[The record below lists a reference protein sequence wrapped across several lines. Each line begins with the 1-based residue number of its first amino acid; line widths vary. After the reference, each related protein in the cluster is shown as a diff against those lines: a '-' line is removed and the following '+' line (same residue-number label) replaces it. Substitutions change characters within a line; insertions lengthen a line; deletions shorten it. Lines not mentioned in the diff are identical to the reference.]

1 MFVFI
6 NGCLVFNKN
15 AKLLNGEKIVFS
27 TNGGEANEYPHAK
40 KKTNKNEPN
49 SHTLYKT

>member
-1 MFVFI
+1 M
-6 NGCLVFNKN
+6 
-15 AKLLNGEKIVFS
+15 EKIVFS

-49 SHTLYKT
+49 SQHYTKLN